1 MLVSRLAAL
10 QGALAFTSLLALLA
24 VATAPTGPL
33 LARVAEFLVAASVVS
48 ALSTWM
54 MARSFSEALSRA
66 LSKVSSVPVKQLG
79 PRGATDAAIVAQ
91 SIAGLEQVASLWPVA
106 AAGLGVAGMVTSI
119 LSYYMA
125 RRGCRAL
132 IKLAERLGAEP
143 PCRSP
148 PGLSVAAASSITLMG
163 LGASAL
169 LVAPS
174 YRRVAECIEAT
185 GAAIE
190 EQLRAAQAEA
200 QSGEREGDGGRDD
213 AAEVQP

>member
-91 SIAGLEQVASLWPVA
+91 SVAGLEQVASLWPVA
-106 AAGLGVAGMVTSI
+106 AAGLGAAGIVTSI

-132 IKLAERLGAEP
+132 IRLAERLGAEP

-174 YRRVAECIEAT
+174 YHRVAECIEAT

-190 EQLRAAQAEA
+190 EQLRTAQAE
-200 QSGEREGDGGRDD
+200 SREQEGNGGRDD

>member
-1 MLVSRLAAL
+1 MLVSRLTAL

-24 VATAPTGPL
+24 AATAPTSPL
-33 LARVAEFLVAASVVS
+33 LVRVAEFLIAASVVS

-54 MARSFSEALSRA
+54 MARSFSEALSKA
-66 LSKVSSVPVKQLG
+66 LSKVSSVPAKQLG
-79 PRGATDAAIVAQ
+79 PRGVTDAAIVAQ
-91 SIAGLEQVASLWPVA
+91 SVAGLEQVASLWPLV
-106 AAGLGVAGMVTSI
+106 AAGLGVAGIVTSI

-132 IKLAERLGAEP
+132 IKLAERLEAEL

-148 PGLSVAAASSITLMG
+148 PGLSVAAASSITLIG

-190 EQLRAAQAEA
+190 EQLRAAQAENRE
-200 QSGEREGDGGRDD
+200 QEGSGGHDD